1 MQDLIQ
7 TPNLGPVSFSK
18 HLISYFMNELACGDL
33 ASATN
38 QLIDILQSQEIERV
52 ATPISL
58 SGLEFWVHK
67 PRSLVF
73 TVQPKGDFKLVSL
86 VLKRD
91 MSDFIFDNG

>member
-18 HLISYFMNELACGDL
+18 HVISYFMNELAFGDI

-38 QLIDILQSQEIERV
+38 QVIGILQSQEIERLV
-52 ATPISL
+52 TPITL

-67 PRSLVF
+67 PSSLVF
-73 TVQPKGDFKLVSL
+73 TAQPKDDFILVSL